1 MGEAPEPADMTNKS
15 VVKAVRLLRELAKHP
30 NGATATALAAETR
43 IARPT
48 AFRLLFSLEQSGF
61 VDRVDNNYS
70 LGWDLARLGKIAD
83 PYAGLVKRVQPVMD
97 DLAARL
103 NESAT
108 LSVPRGDDDLEL
120 IADASGPHVVGG
132 GLGKYIGRRF
142 PLHASSTGKVLL
154 AELPT
159 ERLAAVLPE
168 ELEAFA
174 SRTVTDRAVLAQ
186 ELSEVREQGYAV
198 IDNELEEGLLS
209 LSRPVRDS
217 AGNLAAVLT
226 VNGPRYRFGRD
237 RIPDALQGM
246 QETVNAIV
254 DVLWEDS
261 PQK

>member
-132 GLGKYIGRRF
+132 GMGKYIGQRF

-154 AELPT
+154 AELSG
-159 ERLAAVLPE
+159 ERLASVLPE

-174 SRTVTDRAVLAQ
+174 TRTVTDRSVLAQ
-186 ELSEVREQGYAV
+186 ELSEVHEQGYAV

-237 RIPDALQGM
+237 RIPDALQAM
-246 QETVNAIV
+246 QETVNTIV